1 MSYNDD
7 FKRFEFDFK
16 FAKSSKYVSLSR
28 KDFIAILHYINLP
41 DELQVTFF
49 SILCVPAQ
57 VTVKL
62 IKLIT
67 TTNVP
72 ISYEKL
78 AAELSIDENL
88 IKLRLS
94 NLYESGFPIEL
105 TRTTVRMQTQ
115 AEAEDEVKRLSS

>member
-1 MSYNDD
+1 MSYNND

-16 FAKSSKYVSLSR
+16 FAKSSKYVAFSK
-28 KDFIAILHYINLP
+28 KDFVAILHYITLP
-41 DELQVTFF
+41 DELQVIFF
-49 SILCVPAQ
+49 SLLCVPAQ
-57 VTVKL
+57 ITVKL

-72 ISYEKL
+72 ISYKKL
-78 AAELSIDENL
+78 AQELSVDENL

-105 TRTTVRMQTQ
+105 TEINVRMKTQ
-115 AEAEDEVKRLSS
+115 PEAENEVKRLSR

>member
-1 MSYNDD
+1 MSYSND

-16 FAKSSKYVSLSR
+16 FAKSSKYVSLSK
-28 KDFIAILHYINLP
+28 KDFVAIFHYINLP
-41 DELQVTFF
+41 NELQVIFF
-49 SILCVPAQ
+49 SLLCVPAQ
-57 VTVKL
+57 ITVKL

-72 ISYEKL
+72 ISYKKL
-78 AAELSIDENL
+78 AQELSVDENL

-105 TRTTVRMQTQ
+105 TEINVRMKTQ
-115 AEAEDEVKRLSS
+115 PEAENEVKRLSR

>member
-1 MSYNDD
+1 MSYSND

-16 FAKSSKYVSLSR
+16 FAKSSKYVSLSK

-41 DELQVTFF
+41 DELQVIFF
-49 SILCVPAQ
+49 SLLCTPAQ
-57 VTVKL
+57 ITVKL

-67 TTNVP
+67 TTNLP
-72 ISYEKL
+72 ISYKEL
-78 AAELSIDENL
+78 AQELSIDEVL

-105 TRTTVRMQTQ
+105 TKITVRMKTQ
-115 AEAEDEVKRLSS
+115 AEAEDEVKRLSR